1 MVNYGI
7 VGTGLIAND
16 IAKVIVSS
24 NKINLHTVSS
34 RKLASAEKF
43 SQNHSHHNNSKIN
56 AIEGINALL
65 CNPEIHIV
73 YLAIPTTFK
82 FDLGLKVLNAG
93 KHLLIDKPMP
103 SEAKIHKLIN
113 LAKKN
118 NLVIMDATHFVH
130 HPRTEKIK
138 QDIIHKLGKVTTLHS
153 SFYFPISDANNIRL
167 NSDQEPMTGIG
178 DLGWYNMRAIVEYL
192 QPEGETN
199 QVTISTERH
208 PEPNAIV
215 RASGLINFSDNKCS
229 TFQMGYNAN
238 AVQMDLSIV
247 GTHGMITLNDFVLD
261 WHNSHVFNH
270 PEIEVGYNIRSDIQ
284 TQNDFDWVGFDKN
297 ICSQQLMVEKMAE
310 LVTNPNPTE
319 LDSYNN
325 KTLMTQRYVDSLWR
339 AVKQ

>member
-1 MVNYGI
+1 MINYGI

-24 NKINLHTVSS
+24 NKVNLHTVSS
-34 RKLASAEKF
+34 RKLATAEKF
-43 SQNHSHHNNSKIN
+43 AQQHSHLNNSKIN
-56 AIEGINALL
+56 AVKGIDALL
-65 CNPEIHIV
+65 SNHNIDII
-73 YLAIPTTFK
+73 YLAIPTAFK
-82 FDLGLKVLNAG
+82 FESGLKVLNAG

-103 SEAKIHKLIN
+103 SETEIQQLID

-138 QDIIHKLGKVTTLHS
+138 QDIVNKLGKVTTLHS

-178 DLGWYNMRAIVEYL
+178 DLGWYNMRAIVEFL

-199 QVTISTERH
+199 QVTISIERH
-208 PEPNAIV
+208 PETNAIV
-215 RASGLINFSDNKCS
+215 RASGLINFSDNKYS

-310 LVTNPNPTE
+310 LVINPNPSTI
-319 LDSYNN
+319 DRYNN
-325 KTLMTQRYVDSLWR
+325 KTLMTQRHVDSLWN
-339 AVKQ
+339 AVN